1 LPLLDFS
8 RSCSWPGRSGADLHV
23 YSHVLGGGPM
33 NILGWSFCL
42 FSMFLIGWALGLE
55 VGKRRGRLEIILK
68 ESGAGAP
75 ERQGGNGG

>member
-1 LPLLDFS
+1 
-8 RSCSWPGRSGADLHV
+8 
-23 YSHVLGGGPM
+23 M